1 MKIPYS
7 PQ

>member
-1 MKIPYS
+1 MPYS